1 MNINRFEAIKNILN
15 ILKIDLKED
24 KALKLAINLNKLN

>member
-1 MNINRFEAIKNILN
+1 MTMNRFETIKNILS
-15 ILKIDLKED
+15 ILKIDLRED